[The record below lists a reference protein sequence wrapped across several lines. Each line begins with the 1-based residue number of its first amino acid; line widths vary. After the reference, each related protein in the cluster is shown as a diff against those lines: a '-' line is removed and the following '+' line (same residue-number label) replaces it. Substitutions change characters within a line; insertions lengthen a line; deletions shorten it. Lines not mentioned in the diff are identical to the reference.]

1 MVTTSLKS
9 RFCDRVNGTVV
20 PILAMFTE
28 SGSLDEKAI
37 SSYVEFLIGS
47 GVQTLMCTVG
57 TSRYDVL
64 TAPEMMRVNK
74 IVTQTAKYRAD

>member
-1 MVTTSLKS
+1 MVKSGLKS
-9 RFCDRVNGTVV
+9 RLCDRVIGTVV
-20 PILAMFTE
+20 PVLAMFEE

-64 TAPEMMRVNK
+64 SVPD
-74 IVTQTAKYRAD
+74 RA